1 MPTTPA
7 LHVRPLAPGDTATV
21 ESIFAGLSPDS
32 RYLRFH
38 GAVCR
43 LPTAWL
49 RVLTD
54 VDGRNHVALV
64 ADRARRTGSP
74 EPVGLAR
81 FIRTGPNEAE
91 IAIEVVDAEQSAGVG
106 RRLLTDLLDRAAG
119 SGVRAVTASV
129 LPHNRKALRLL
140 RGVLPGAAAMLT
152 DGVVEIRADVPRNS
166 SAHLARA
173 AGGELQ
179 RVHGLRRLVG

>member
-1 MPTTPA
+1 
-7 LHVRPLAPGDTATV
+7 TV

-38 GAVCR
+38 GAVSR
-43 LPTAWL
+43 LPTALL

-64 ADRARRTGSP
+64 AERPRRTGSP

-81 FIRTGPNEAE
+81 FVRTSPDEAE
-91 IAIEVVDAEQSAGVG
+91 IAIEVVDPQQGAGVG
-106 RRLLTDLLDRAAG
+106 RRLLTDLLEHASS

-129 LPHNRKALRLL
+129 LP
-140 RGVLPGAAAMLT
+140 
-152 DGVVEIRADVPRNS
+152 
-166 SAHLARA
+166 
-173 AGGELQ
+173 
-179 RVHGLRRLVG
+179 